1 MRSLFLEAP
10 SGLRK
15 GRGREKGRMRAKG
28 GDTDRQR
35 HRQTDRQTE
44 KEQPPLNGAVFWSLS
59 FPPLRPSSTDRGSFY
74 AAITRR
80 LLGRIE
86 GGSQER
92 RLWRWTAYAGE

>member
-1 MRSLFLEAP
+1 
-10 SGLRK
+10 
-15 GRGREKGRMRAKG
+15 MRAKG
-28 GDTDRQR
+28 GDTDRGTD
-35 HRQTDRQTE
+35 RQTDRKRTATFKWGCFLEPQ
-44 KEQPPLNGAVFWSLS
+44 L
-59 FPPLRPSSTDRGSFY
+59 PPLRPSSTDRGSFY